1 MADMENKR
9 IPTQIIQYILKLRK
23 KHGNYNVKGDLI
35 VRI

>member
-1 MADMENKR
+1 MDNKR
-9 IPTQIIQYILKLRK
+9 IPNQISQDILNIRK